1 MDHLQITGGSI
12 IRSSDCESLLGGV
25 HSSFNNPGELKEKL
39 SAGDWKNGNW
49 SYFRRFSPDAQVF
62 TLAVALALRD
72 GGIKFLPE
80 LTVGVLA
87 ADDFEHEADQAAYFT
102 DYIEGGRELGRSSL
116 FVHTLPT
123 SAAVD
128 ASVCLGLRGPVLYI
142 RGENNIWGELLNTA
156 SDFIANGDAEIMIL
170 SYRSADTL
178 VCLTL
183 SAGGNTNLSR
193 TAQATPE
200 AIFAFAREQLKGK

>member
-1 MDHLQITGGSI
+1 MSMDYLQITGGSI

-87 ADDFEHEADQAAYFT
+87 VLEDAATLT
-102 DYIEGGRELGRSSL
+102 DPLTVMAAI
-116 FVHTLPT
+116 P
-123 SAAVD
+123 AAVD
-128 ASVCLGLRGPVLYI
+128 
-142 RGENNIWGELLNTA
+142 
-156 SDFIANGDAEIMIL
+156 
-170 SYRSADTL
+170 
-178 VCLTL
+178 
-183 SAGGNTNLSR
+183 R
-193 TAQATPE
+193 TTP
-200 AIFAFAREQLKGK
+200 